1 VTVPTTFSE
10 LKTAIEEDL
19 ARSDLTAELP
29 NFVNKGEAILNRRLR
44 LLSMETTASLTLSA
58 SASTISLPS
67 GFLEHIGLRYTA
79 DNFVP
84 TQVSFHDL
92 DDLKSTAS
100 GKPEIYAIGANIEF
114 NQTADQAYTLTQ
126 RYYKAWDIATDTT
139 NTLLTSNP
147 DVYLY
152 AGLVASVS
160 RTGPHPRSQEWVR
173 FLTESI
179 GELQKVDGRT
189 RRQRI
194 TRVDT
199 SLTKSRN
206 FDINRG
212 Y

>member
-1 VTVPTTFSE
+1 MTVPTNFTS

-19 ARSDLTAELP
+19 ARTDLTAELP

-67 GFLEHIGLRYTA
+67 GFLEHIGLRYTT

-92 DDLKSTAS
+92 DDLQTTAS

-139 NTLLTSNP
+139 NTLLTNNP

-160 RTGPHPRSQEWVR
+160 RTGPHPRAQEWLR

-179 GELQKVDGRT
+179 GELQRVDGRT

-194 TRVDT
+194 TRVDP

>member
-1 VTVPTTFSE
+1 MTVPTNFTS

-19 ARSDLTAELP
+19 ARTDLTAELP

-67 GFLEHIGLRYTA
+67 GFLEHIGLRYTT

-84 TQVSFHDL
+84 PQVSFHDL
-92 DDLKSTAS
+92 DDLKTTAS

-139 NTLLTSNP
+139 NTLLTNNP

-160 RTGPHPRSQEWVR
+160 RTGPHPRAQEWLR

-179 GELQKVDGRT
+179 GELQRVDGRT

-194 TRVDT
+194 TRVDP